1 MEFFRKKLK
10 KKHDKNKN
18 NQIQTEK
25 NELEELLKKF
35 KENIIVINKDVEEIM
50 AQKDHSNN
58 I

>member
-25 NELEELLKKF
+25 NESEELLKKF

-50 AQKDHSNN
+50 AHKDHSNN